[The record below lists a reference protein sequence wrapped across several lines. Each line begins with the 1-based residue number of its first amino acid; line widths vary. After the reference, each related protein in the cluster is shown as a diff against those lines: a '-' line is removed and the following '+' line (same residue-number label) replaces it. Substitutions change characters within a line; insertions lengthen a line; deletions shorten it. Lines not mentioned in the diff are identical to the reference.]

1 MSQLPKDPMIL
12 LSYVNTELRDSGD
25 SLEEFCV
32 RMGVEQTELEKAFD
46 EVGFLYDEKENRFR

>member
-1 MSQLPKDPMIL
+1 MIL

-32 RMGVEQTELEKAFD
+32 RMDVEHTELEKVFD
-46 EVGFLYDEKENRFR
+46 EIGFRYDEKENRFH

>member
-32 RMGVEQTELEKAFD
+32 RMGVEQTELERVFD